1 METYKFIKLDNGNI
15 LLEKIIIDNTL
26 LDSYA
31 KHDTNTKYTKYTIV
45 NKDNGDILLQLNR
58 IINIQDI
65 KNYNFCKS
73 IILDCKINDNN
84 FTKLKYT
91 SILGEIYNIINDGTT
106 IIKNTKLNIKTI
118 IKEDEGFRYLDNIGI
133 SVQCVESNKC
143 LLEISNQCIKN
154 KIKLS
159 IKIKL
164 VDENIIDMFI
174 NEV

>member
-1 METYKFIKLDNGNI
+1 MTLIQNI
-15 LLEKIIIDNTL
+15 LFITKIT
-26 LDSYA
+26 
-31 KHDTNTKYTKYTIV
+31 
-45 NKDNGDILLQLNR
+45 DILLQLNR

-65 KNYNFCKS
+65 QDIQNYNFCKS
-73 IILDCKINDNN
+73 IILYCKINNNN

-118 IKEDEGFRYLDNIGI
+118 RKEDNGFKYLDNIGI
-133 SVQCVESNKC
+133 SVQGADSNKC

-159 IKIKL
+159 MNIKL
-164 VDENIIDMFI
+164 VDENIINI
-174 NEV
+174 KLAIV

>member
-1 METYKFIKLDNGNI
+1 METYKFINLDNGDI
-15 LLEKIIIDNTL
+15 LLERIIIDN
-26 LDSYA
+26 
-31 KHDTNTKYTKYTIV
+31 KKYTII
-45 NKDNGDILLQLNR
+45 NKNNGDILLQLNR

-65 KNYNFCKS
+65 QNYNFCKS
-73 IILDCKINDNN
+73 VILDCKINDNN

-133 SVQCVESNKC
+133 SVQYVESNKC

-164 VDENIIDMFI
+164 VDENIINIFI

>member
-1 METYKFIKLDNGNI
+1 METYKFIKLDNGDI

-31 KHDTNTKYTKYTIV
+31 KHDTNTKYTIV

-58 IINIQDI
+58 NINIQDI

-164 VDENIIDMFI
+164 VDENIINIFI